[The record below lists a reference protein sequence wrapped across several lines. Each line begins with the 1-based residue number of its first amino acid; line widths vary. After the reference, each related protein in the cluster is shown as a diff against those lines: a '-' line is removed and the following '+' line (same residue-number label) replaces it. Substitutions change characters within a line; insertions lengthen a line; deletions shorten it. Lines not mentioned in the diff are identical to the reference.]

1 MNINPFSPTTPH
13 YDSYDDF
20 YKFFEVSP
28 KDTKEVMPIEI
39 FPPIELIQ
47 REKQEKIVKPK
58 IVEPKKENKDKL
70 R

>member
-28 KDTKEVMPIEI
+28 KDIKEGMPVEV
-39 FPPIELIQ
+39 FPPIEPV
-47 REKQEKIVKPK
+47 RVEEQEKIVKP
-58 IVEPKKENKDKL
+58 EQDTKKEPH
-70 R
+70 